1 MFNITFYRFEPATK
15 EDIDELLYNKR
26 ILGFIIKEDTTE
38 EVQKFV
44 NWIGNLTPYEDHMG
58 TYIIITGKILNKYY
72 SDFYDYETLYPDDL
86 TFVAFDLDEME
97 DSDMVVGNIKGKN
110 NFWMDQ
116 VILGVFMEDTI
127 KEWEKIN
134 DL

>member
-1 MFNITFYRFEPATK
+1 MFDITFYRFEPATK
-15 EDIDELLYNKR
+15 DDMDEILYNKR

-72 SDFYDYETLYPDDL
+72 SDLYDYEILYPDDL

-97 DSDMVVGNIKGKN
+97 DSDMVVGNIEGN
-110 NFWMDQ
+110 NYFWMDQ
-116 VILGVFMEDTI
+116 IILGIFMEDTI
-127 KEWEKIN
+127 REWEKIK
-134 DL
+134 

>member
-15 EDIDELLYNKR
+15 EDMEKIYNGR
-26 ILGFIIKEDTTE
+26 ILGFLIKEDTTE
-38 EVQKFV
+38 EVQKYV

-72 SDFYDYETLYPDDL
+72 SEFFEYETLYPDDMI
-86 TFVAFDLDEME
+86 FVAFDLDEME
-97 DSDMVVGNIKGKN
+97 DSDMVVGNIEGN
-110 NFWMDQ
+110 NHFWMDR
-116 VILGVFMEDTI
+116 IIMGIFMEDAI
-127 KEWEKIN
+127 REWEKIN

>member
-1 MFNITFYRFEPATK
+1 MFDITFYRFEPTTK
-15 EDIDELLYNKR
+15 EDMEKIYNGR

-38 EVQKFV
+38 EVQKYV

-58 TYIIITGKILNKYY
+58 TYIIITGKVLNKYY
-72 SDFYDYETLYPDDL
+72 SEFFEYETLYPDDL

-97 DSDMVVGNIKGKN
+97 DSDMVVGNIEGKN

-116 VILGVFMEDTI
+116 IILGIFMEDTI
-127 KEWEKIN
+127 REWEKIK
-134 DL
+134 

>member
-1 MFNITFYRFEPATK
+1 MFDITFYRFEPVTK
-15 EDIDELLYNKR
+15 EDMEEIYDKR

-38 EVQKFV
+38 EVQKYV

-72 SDFYDYETLYPDDL
+72 SEFFEYETLYPDDL

-97 DSDMVVGNIKGKN
+97 DSDMVVGNIEGN
-110 NFWMDQ
+110 IFWMDR
-116 VILGVFMEDTI
+116 IIMGIFMEDTI
-127 KEWEKIN
+127 REWEKIN

>member
-1 MFNITFYRFEPATK
+1 MFDITFYRFEPTTK
-15 EDIDELLYNKR
+15 EDMEEIYDKR

-38 EVQKFV
+38 EVQKYV

-72 SDFYDYETLYPDDL
+72 SEFFEYETLYPDDL

-97 DSDMVVGNIKGKN
+97 DSDMVVGNIEGN
-110 NFWMDQ
+110 IFWMDR
-116 VILGVFMEDTI
+116 IIMGIFMEDTI
-127 KEWEKIN
+127 REWEKIK
-134 DL
+134 

>member
-1 MFNITFYRFEPATK
+1 MFDITFYRFEPATK
-15 EDIDELLYNKR
+15 EDMEKIYNGR
-26 ILGFIIKEDTTE
+26 ILGFLIKEDTTE
-38 EVQKFV
+38 EVQKYV

-72 SDFYDYETLYPDDL
+72 SEFFEYETLYPDDL

-97 DSDMVVGNIKGKN
+97 DSDMVVGNIEGN
-110 NFWMDQ
+110 FFWMDR
-116 VILGVFMEDTI
+116 IIMGIFMEDTI
-127 KEWEKIN
+127 REWEKIN

>member
-1 MFNITFYRFEPATK
+1 MFDITFYRFEPTTK
-15 EDIDELLYNKR
+15 EAMEKIYNGR

-38 EVQKFV
+38 EVQKYV
-44 NWIGNLTPYEDHMG
+44 NRIGNLTPYEDHMG

-72 SDFYDYETLYPDDL
+72 SEFFEYETLYPDDL

-97 DSDMVVGNIKGKN
+97 DSDMVVGNIEGKN

-116 VILGVFMEDTI
+116 IILGIFMEDTI
-127 KEWEKIN
+127 REWEKIK
-134 DL
+134 

>member
-97 DSDMVVGNIKGKN
+97 DSDMVVGNIEGKN